1 MATIFS
7 NTLQQAAAKIA
18 RAPLSTRLQLATEF
32 YNTVNKLPKYKGAK
46 DATEAV
52 DRGEITNG
60 SLYRDDTQGLL
71 ISVAKGSGKKVI
83 IKNPVEKA

>member
-32 YNTVNKLPKYKGAK
+32 YNTVNKLPKFKSAAE
-46 DATEAV
+46 ATDNVNA
-52 DRGEITNG
+52 GKITNG
-60 SLYRDDTQGLL
+60 SLYRDDTLGGL
-71 ISVAKGSGKKVI
+71 ISVAKGSRKRVI
-83 IKNPVEKA
+83 IKDPIKQL